1 LDTRT
6 ERTLWRDRATV
17 ELNRAVLHS
26 FDAAQVTITDHH
38 AEALHRLAWL
48 RSRQRAGG
56 NRPSFR
62 VDAVTAQRGRTGAP
76 ARFADSVST
85 EPHGGRLAALLRK
98 RLG

>member
-1 LDTRT
+1 M
-6 ERTLWRDRATV
+6 TV

-26 FDAAQVTITDHH
+26 FDAAGVTITDHH

-56 NRPSFR
+56 NRPAFR
-62 VDAVTAQRGRTGAP
+62 IDSAAAQRARQGTP
-76 ARFADSVST
+76 ARFADTTNT

-98 RLG
+98 QLG